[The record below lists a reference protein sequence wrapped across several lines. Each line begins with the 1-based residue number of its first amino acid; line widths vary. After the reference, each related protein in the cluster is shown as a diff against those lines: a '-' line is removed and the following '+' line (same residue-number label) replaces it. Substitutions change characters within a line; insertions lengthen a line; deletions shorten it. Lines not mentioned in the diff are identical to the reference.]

1 MEVIWPASAE
11 KGRRRRALRD
21 VQVVLLVAT
30 DVEAAPLVAALDG
43 LRTIEVTGGWW
54 HRGRVEG
61 VDVLTVVS
69 GYDKANTAHALTSLF
84 ETGRP
89 PLVVQTG
96 IAGAYPGT
104 RLSTLDLV
112 LADEEAYG
120 DTGSST
126 PGGWVSTE
134 GFGLP
139 LAAVDGRQ
147 FFNCFPIDSGLVT
160 VARDSL
166 EGAEWPDPTPRL
178 AVGRCL
184 TLSQVTGTAEA
195 ARTLADRWGALAES
209 MEGAAAAQVCALHRV
224 PFLEIKA
231 ISNAVGNRRRDSWD
245 VPGAAARAARA
256 ALVLCADAERL
267 LTAAAAGA
275 PGGE

>member
-1 MEVIWPASAE
+1 MEVTWPTAAE

-21 VQVVLLVAT
+21 VQVAVLVAT
-30 DVEAAPLVAALDG
+30 DVEAAPLVAALTG
-43 LRTIEVTGGWW
+43 VRTLEVTGSWW

-61 VDVLTVVS
+61 VDVLTVVG
-69 GYDKANTAHALTSLF
+69 GYDKANAAHALTVLF

-89 PLVVQTG
+89 PLVVQAG
-96 IAGAYPGT
+96 VAGAYPGT

-126 PGGWVSTE
+126 PGGWVSCE
-134 GFGLP
+134 DFGLP
-139 LAAVDGRQ
+139 LARVHGRD
-147 FFNCFPIDSGLVT
+147 FFNCFPIDAGLVAA
-160 VARDSL
+160 ARDSL

-195 ARTLADRWGALAES
+195 ARTLAGRWGALAES
-209 MEGAAAAQVCALHRV
+209 MEGAAAAQVCALHSV
-224 PFLEIKA
+224 PFLEIRA
-231 ISNAVGNRRRDSWD
+231 ISNGVGDRRRDSWD

-256 ALVLCADAERL
+256 AFVLCADAECL
-267 LTAAAAGA
+267 LAAVPAG
-275 PGGE
+275 E

>member
-1 MEVIWPASAE
+1 M
-11 KGRRRRALRD
+11 
-21 VQVVLLVAT
+21 VVLVAT
-30 DVEAAPLVAALDG
+30 EVEAAPLVAAVTG
-43 LRTIEVTGGWW
+43 LRAVEVVGGRW

-61 VDVLTVVS
+61 VDVLIVVG
-69 GYDKANTAHALTSLF
+69 GYDKANAAHSLTGLF

-112 LADEEAYG
+112 LADEEAYA

-126 PGGWVSTE
+126 PGGWVSSE

-147 FFNCFPIDSGLVT
+147 FFNCFPIDSGLVAA
-160 VARDSL
+160 ARDSL

-184 TLSQVTGTAEA
+184 TLSQVTGTAET
-195 ARTLADRWGALAES
+195 ARALADRWGALAES

-224 PFLEIKA
+224 PFLEIRA
-231 ISNAVGNRRRDSWD
+231 ISNTVGDRRRDRWD
-245 VPGAAARAARA
+245 VPGAAARGARA
-256 ALVLCADAERL
+256 ALVLCSDAERL
-267 LTAAAAGA
+267 TATVSAGAAG
-275 PGGE
+275 GE